1 MKIIEFFGL
10 PYAGKS
16 YLSDFCLKFFIKKK
30 TIYNNKSIFLNYLK
44 KQKKISFFYYFY
56 VKYKNFPSIGKR
68 NSSNSKSLSKKIKSL
83 TWKIKRFFFFK
94 NFFLINKEKIKLFE
108 TSKRNYQEFHKTCID
123 IINQEK
129 DFFRKKKLKRWLQE
143 DFNGIYLAKNSNT
156 SGLMIIS
163 EGFIQRVH
171 SYYLGKDQINQEMI
185 KKYFEQMPISDYIFY
200 IKTDIEIIKK
210 RLEPHLGQKKEEYYF
225 KNIFQLSYKM
235 NKIYKEVSINNK
247 IYLVTKLEEIKKI
260 LNTNNFLS
268 ND

>member
-16 YLSDFCLKFFIKKK
+16 YFSDFCSKFFTKKK
-30 TIYNNKSIFLNYLK
+30 AIYDNKSIFLNYLK
-44 KQKKISFFYYFY
+44 KKNKINFFYYFF
-56 VKYKNFPSIGKR
+56 VKYKYYFSIGRKK
-68 NSSNSKSLSKKIKSL
+68 SSNNKFFSKKTKSLI
-83 TWKIKRFFFFK
+83 WKIKRLIFFK
-94 NFFLINKEKIKLFE
+94 NFFLINKEKIKLFK

-123 IINQEK
+123 IINHEK
-129 DFFRKKKLKRWLQE
+129 DFFRKKKLKRWLQ
-143 DFNGIYLAKNSNT
+143 DDLNGIYLAKNSNT

-171 SYYLGKDQINQEMI
+171 SYYLSKDQINQELI

-200 IKTDIEIIKK
+200 INTDIEIIKK

-225 KNIFQLSYKM
+225 KNIFQLSNKM
-235 NKIYKEVSINNK
+235 HKIYKEASINNK
-247 IYLVTKLEEIKKI
+247 IYLITKLEEIKKV